1 MLPVLSEIDALVRF
15 AWAMRGLP
23 GAIRRRVRPRF
34 GDRYSPT
41 VSRHLRVAPAL
52 LLLLIAVF
60 AFGVNVPHSAT
71 PTWADHAVLGALML
85 IGAGLMASLI
95 VLMHALPEESR
106 RRPGAQSVRYDRG
119 ASR

>member
-1 MLPVLSEIDALVRF
+1 MIEALIAIDGLGRF

-41 VSRHLRVAPAL
+41 VSGHLRVALAL
-52 LLLLIAVF
+52 FVLLIAVF
-60 AFGVNVPHSAT
+60 ASAVNPAHSARPAWAAHVTMVALT
-71 PTWADHAVLGALML
+71 PIVAGLIRSLAVLMN
-85 IGAGLMASLI
+85 
-95 VLMHALPEESR
+95 ALPEESR

>member
-1 MLPVLSEIDALVRF
+1 MIPVLSEIDGLVRF
-15 AWAMRGLP
+15 GWAMRGLP
-23 GAIRRRVRPRF
+23 GAIRRRIRPRF

-52 LLLLIAVF
+52 FVLLIAVF
-60 AFGVNVPHSAT
+60 AFAVNMSHSAT
-71 PTWADHAVLGALML
+71 PAWAEHAVLGALML
-85 IGAGLMASLI
+85 ILAGLMTSLI

-106 RRPGAQSVRYDRG
+106 RRPAAQSVRYDRG